1 MKTATF
7 NFFSVIVMCGLTFQ
21 SCSKYEY
28 GPEFTVLTKKQRVT
42 NSWEVD
48 RAYDDGD
55 DVTSSYDEYDL
66 ILNRDQSATLTA
78 TYGGSDTQVIFATN
92 GTWEFLDQGGQL
104 YLDMEDDDADQTY
117 FILRLTEDELWLRE
131 KGDDLELHLIP
142 SK

>member
-7 NFFSVIVMCGLTFQ
+7 NLFSVIVVCGLALT

-28 GPEFTVLTKKQRVT
+28 GPEFTLLTKKQRVT

-48 RAYDDGD
+48 RAYENGD
-55 DVTSSYDEYDL
+55 DVTSSYEAYDL
-66 ILNRDQSATLTA
+66 VLSKDQSATLTA
-78 TYGGSDTQVIFATN
+78 TYGGSDAQVIFATN

-104 YLDMEDDDADQTY
+104 YLDMENDDADQTY
-117 FILRLTEDELWLRE
+117 FILRLTDDELWLRE
-131 KGDDLELHLIP
+131 KGDDLELHLKP